1 MADIDKTL
9 HLISRDE
16 QERQTKEYA
25 TQVNLPYI
33 NLASMAIA
41 GDVLG
46 LIPKEDAVRLQVVA
60 FAKTPEAI
68 RIATVDPFHKDL
80 APFIDTLARNQ
91 AGLRVSLNV
100 CSRPSL
106 QYALSLYDRLVPQ
119 QGKAQQVTVTSQAK
133 QTTSVATIAE
143 IKNKIAKVST
153 TELLDTLFAG
163 ALALLASDIH
173 LEPGETK
180 LKVRYRIDGVLQD
193 IVELPMTVHK
203 QLVSRIKFLAKL
215 KLDVTT
221 LPQDG
226 RFEVAT
232 EATPLDIR
240 VATLPTP
247 LGEALEMRILAQ
259 RGEFLTL
266 ESIGFSEEVLT
277 KIREA
282 MIKPHGLILNTG
294 PTGSGKTTTLYA
306 ILQQLNKPGV
316 KIISIE
322 DPVEYRIPG
331 IDQSQILPEKG
342 YTYAAALK
350 AALRH
355 DPDVIM
361 VGEIRDPETATTALQ
376 AALTGHLVLTTL
388 HTNSAAAAIPRL
400 MNMGIEAYLLAGA
413 INLIIAQRLVRKVDP
428 SCGPGSVKEVLS
440 GQGLPGQGSVCYKG
454 RIPLAEALV
463 PTAEFNVLIQRKASV
478 AEFEEAAKKTGMKT
492 MLEDGKEKVAKRLT
506 TIDEVLRV
514 TKE

>member
-16 QERQTKEYA
+16 EERQTKEYA
-25 TQVNLPYI
+25 SQVNIPYVNLVSLPI
-33 NLASMAIA
+33 P

-46 LIPKEDAVRLQVVA
+46 LISKEDAARLKLVA
-60 FAKTPEAI
+60 FAKTPDAI
-68 RIATVDPFHKDL
+68 RVATVDPSYQSL
-80 APFIDTLARNQ
+80 APFIQKLQHSQSGRQ
-91 AGLRVSLNV
+91 VSLNV
-100 CSRPSL
+100 CSRPSF
-106 QYALSLYDRLVPQ
+106 QYALALYDRLVPQ
-119 QGKAQQVTVTSQAK
+119 AAKAQQVTVTEQARA
-133 QTTSVATIAE
+133 TTSVASIAE
-143 IKNKIAKVST
+143 IKEKITKVST

-163 ALALLASDIH
+163 ALALSASDIH
-173 LEPGETK
+173 LEPGEVS
-180 LKVRYRIDGVLQD
+180 LKVRYRLDGVLKD
-193 IVELPMTVHK
+193 IVDLPMASHK

-215 KLDVTT
+215 KLDVVAI
-221 LPQDG
+221 PQDG

-232 EATPLDIR
+232 TPDAADAEGTPLDIR

-247 LGEALEMRILAQ
+247 FGEALEMRILAQ
-259 RGEFLTL
+259 RGEFRAL
-266 ESIGFSEEVLT
+266 ESIGFSEEVLA
-277 KIREA
+277 KIQEA
-282 MIKPHGLILNTG
+282 ITKPHGLIINTG

-306 ILQQLNKPGV
+306 ILQQLNKPAI

-361 VGEIRDPETATTALQ
+361 VGEIRDPDTASTALQ

-400 MNMGIEAYLLAGA
+400 MNMGIEPYLLAGA

-428 SCGPGSVKEVLS
+428 ACSAGSVKE
-440 GQGLPGQGSVCYKG
+440 GNTCYKG
-454 RIPLAEALV
+454 RLPVAEALV
-463 PTAEFNVLIQRKASV
+463 PTPEFNELIQRKASV

>member
-1 MADIDKTL
+1 M
-9 HLISRDE
+9 SREEEE
-16 QERQTKEYA
+16 QQVKNYA
-25 TQVNLPYI
+25 SQVNLPYV
-33 NLASMAIA
+33 NLASLALP

-46 LIPKEDAVRLQVVA
+46 LISLEDAIRYQTVA
-60 FAKTPEAI
+60 FARTTEAI
-68 RIATVDPFHKDL
+68 RVATVDPTSQGLPQLLQK
-80 APFIDTLARNQ
+80 IQ
-91 AGLRVSLNV
+91 AAHPRLRVSLNV
-100 CSRPSL
+100 SSRSSFR
-106 QYALSLYDRLVPQ
+106 YVISLYEKLVPQ
-119 QGKAQQVTVTSQAK
+119 SSRAQVTVTEKAK
-133 QTTSVATIAE
+133 GAATVQSIGE
-143 IKNKIAKVST
+143 LKERVAKVST
-153 TELLDTLFAG
+153 TQLLDTLFAG
-163 ALALLASDIH
+163 ALALLASDVH

-193 IVELPMTVHK
+193 IVELPMTAHK
-203 QLVSRIKFLAKL
+203 SLLARIKFLAKL

-247 LGEALEMRILAQ
+247 FGEAVEMRLLAQ
-259 RGEFLTL
+259 RGQFMSL
-266 ESIGFSEEVLT
+266 ESLGFAEEVLT

-282 MIKPHGLILNTG
+282 ITKPNGLLLNTG

-306 ILQQLNKPGV
+306 ILQQLNKPGR

-355 DPDVIM
+355 DPDIIM
-361 VGEIRDPETATTALQ
+361 VGEIRDPDTATTALQ
-376 AALTGHLVLTTL
+376 ASLTGHLVLTTL
-388 HTNSAAAAIPRL
+388 HTNSAAGAIPRL
-400 MNMGIEAYLLAGA
+400 MNMGIEPYLLAGA
-413 INLIIAQRLVRKVDP
+413 VNLIIAQRLVRRVDP
-428 SCGPGSVKEVLS
+428 TCSAGSVKE
-440 GQGLPGQGSVCYKG
+440 GLPGQGSVCYKG
-454 RIPLAEALV
+454 RIPIAEALV
-463 PTAEFNVLIQRKASV
+463 PTPEFNNLTQRKASV
-478 AEFEEAAKKTGMKT
+478 AEFEEAAKRTGMKT
-492 MLEDGKEKVAKRLT
+492 MAEDGKEKVAKGLT